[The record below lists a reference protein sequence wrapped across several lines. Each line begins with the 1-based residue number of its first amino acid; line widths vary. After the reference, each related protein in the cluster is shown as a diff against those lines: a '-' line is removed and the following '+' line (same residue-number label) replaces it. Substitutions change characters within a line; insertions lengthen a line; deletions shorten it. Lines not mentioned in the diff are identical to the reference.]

1 MPTMRVNW
9 KKSQPVRNTYKF
21 KLKEREGLSVF
32 KNTMTWMSS
41 PTGVKSAQNL
51 GHVYAHRAEI
61 CPESGARLCT
71 PGRSMS

>member
-41 PTGVKSAQNL
+41 PTGVKSALNL
-51 GHVYAHRAEI
+51 RHVYAPWAEV
-61 CPESGARLCT
+61 
-71 PGRSMS
+71 